1 MMHIVPQSLIEKI
14 FPFYLSS
21 NDTYSAISN
30 LYKIQ
35 FEISIGTQGFPNL
48 SCGVAKYASVYTVE

>member
-1 MMHIVPQSLIEKI
+1 MMYIVPQSLVEKI

-21 NDTYSAISN
+21 DDTYGAISN
-30 LYKIQ
+30 LYKTQ

-48 SCGVAKYASVYTVE
+48 SCSVAKYASVYIVE